1 MKKHNIYKIL
11 TIAIL
16 ASIAFSYFIPST
28 TISYGSAEKGTINP
42 VTFADSFINGLTS
55 FSAFMTIFIYVL
67 VIGVFYSI
75 FKKTGKFDAVVNNI
89 AYKFR
94 KNRSLLIVLIT
105 FIFSLITMFTGEL
118 YVLLIFVPLM
128 ISIIR
133 KLGFSKETSVLVTIG
148 SILIGNAGTL
158 YSYYINQMLSL
169 TRDDTLLSRIIIMS
183 VLLVFLIA
191 FVLIFDKKPEKIE
204 IEKIKEKKI
213 VPIYVILGL
222 MFVFIILGFVNWE
235 SYFGFK
241 GFSTF
246 LENIRN
252 FKIAKVSVFDTIIG
266 DSSSIVPFGTYQLYH
281 ASVLFIFLSFIIAII
296 NRVRI
301 NDLFDSVGNG
311 LKKAFPYGLIIVMAN
326 LVLVNVF
333 SSGIFYTVALGITKT
348 TVNMATGT
356 LTSIISGLVFPDYA
370 YSVQFTLTSI
380 LNTSASDY
388 EVLVAV
394 LFQVIYS
401 LMLLISPTSFIL
413 LMALRYTDLSYKQW
427 IKYIYKFFI
436 VLFITALV
444 IVNLL
449 VNKIDAASICALVLL
464 IVAIIVIIYLFIV
477 KKSLKNKNV
486 RIEENKETK
495 NIEVTDEKK
504 DAPKKKSSKSKK

>member
-1 MKKHNIYKIL
+1 
-11 TIAIL
+11 
-16 ASIAFSYFIPST
+16 
-28 TISYGSAEKGTINP
+28 
-42 VTFADSFINGLTS
+42 
-55 FSAFMTIFIYVL
+55 
-67 VIGVFYSI
+67 
-75 FKKTGKFDAVVNNI
+75 
-89 AYKFR
+89 
-94 KNRSLLIVLIT
+94 
-105 FIFSLITMFTGEL
+105 
-118 YVLLIFVPLM
+118 
-128 ISIIR
+128 
-133 KLGFSKETSVLVTIG
+133 
-148 SILIGNAGTL
+148 
-158 YSYYINQMLSL
+158 MLSL

-311 LKKAFPYGLIIVMAN
+311 LKKAFPYGLIVVMAN

-394 LFQVIYS
+394 LFQVVYS